1 MGICSLLPQEMKAMT
16 MMLGQVF
23 HVLRHMTILYA
34 SLQVGKRKM
43 IWLILAI
50 TVKELLMW
58 QLPGTIS

>member
-1 MGICSLLPQEMKAMT
+1 MGICSSLPQEMMAQT

-34 SLQVGKRKM
+34 SLQVGKRKT
-43 IWLILAI
+43 IWHILAI
-50 TVKELLMW
+50 TVKKLLMS